1 MKEKIIWISVFMVI
15 LLLGLSTYRF
25 WWPYF
30 QTSKTTTSSAKKKER
45 KILYWVAPMD
55 PTYRRDKP
63 GKSPMGMDLIPIYA
77 DQQIREQGIVKILP
91 QMVNNLGIR
100 TTIVKKRT
108 LPRIIDTVGYVTAN
122 EDRIEHV
129 HTYTSGWI
137 RKLYVNKTGE
147 VVKEDQVLAELYSPT
162 LNNAQEEYL
171 LALKIKH
178 PNLIR
183 AGEKKLL
190 TLGVSQQQIKQLKKT
205 RKVMALIQ
213 LHANQSGVISEL
225 NIREGMFVKP
235 ETNLMTI
242 EDLSPI
248 WIIAEVFERQA
259 NWVKEKQAALAT
271 FSYLPGKTWQGQVD
285 YVYPQLDPKTHT
297 LRVRLIFPNPD
308 LLLKPQ
314 MYANIKIMAKPLKNV
329 LAIPREA
336 LIRTGQGD
344 RVILAL
350 GDGKFRAQAVSIGI
364 ESGSWVAVLSGLK
377 AGDKIVTSAQFL
389 IDSESNLKAS
399 LNRMS
404 PSDHPHSSN
413 QHSQSSIQQWI
424 GMGIVKSVDLD
435 KREIV
440 LDHQP
445 IPAINMPAMTMG
457 FYVLPS
463 INLNTIKPRQEIHFV
478 LIKNKDNQYHITKIQ
493 IIKNNKGHAYHDN

>member
-1 MKEKIIWISVFMVI
+1 MLVNH
-15 LLLGLSTYRF
+15 Y
-25 WWPYF
+25 WWSGS
-30 QTSKTTTSSAKKKER
+30 QITKSLTASAAKKER

-55 PTYRRDKP
+55 TNYRRNEP
-63 GKSPMGMDLIPIYA
+63 GKSPMGMDLVPVYA
-77 DQQIREQGIVKILP
+77 DQQTQEQGIVKISP

-100 TTIVKKRT
+100 TAVVEKRT
-108 LPRIIDTVGYVTAN
+108 LPRMIDTVGYVTAN

-129 HTYTSGWI
+129 HVYTSGWI

-147 VVKEDQVLAELYSPT
+147 MVKEGQVLAEIYSPT

-171 LALKIKH
+171 LALKNH
-178 PNLIR
+178 NTALIR

-190 TLGVSQQQIKQLKKT
+190 TLGVSQQQINKLKQT
-205 RKVMALIQ
+205 RKATALIP
-213 LHANQSGVISEL
+213 LHANQGGIVSEL
-225 NIREGMFVKP
+225 KIREGMFVKP
-235 ETNLMTI
+235 DTNLMTI

-259 NWVKEKQAALAT
+259 NWVKEKQTAIAK
-271 FSYLPGKTWQGQVD
+271 FSYLPGKIWQGQVD

-308 LLLKPQ
+308 LTLKPQ
-314 MYANIKIMAKPLKNV
+314 MYANIKILAKPLENII
-329 LAIPREA
+329 AIPGEA

-350 GDGKFRAQAVSIGI
+350 GHGNFRAQAVSIGI
-364 ESGSWVAVLSGLK
+364 ESGNWVAVLSGLK

-399 LNRMS
+399 ITRI
-404 PSDHPHSSN
+404 N
-413 QHSQSSIQQWI
+413 QSTEQTTNHNPASQSSVQEWI
-424 GMGIVKSVDLD
+424 GMGLVKSIDLN
-435 KREIV
+435 KREII
-440 LDHQP
+440 LDHKS

-457 FYVLPS
+457 FHVVPS
-463 INLNTIKPRQEIHFV
+463 IDLTSIKSGDEIHFV
-478 LIKNKDNQYHITKIQ
+478 LIKNSDGQYHITKIHVM
-493 IIKNNKGHAYHDN
+493 KHRKVDPHKGKVQ